1 MEKCF
6 SKLLYKFVI
15 KMRYGGGSL
24 VKTSHLLDILEQS
37 GIYLRKCVQANS
49 ETNSGRNHLNEI

>member
-1 MEKCF
+1 
-6 SKLLYKFVI
+6 
-15 KMRYGGGSL
+15 MRYGGGSL

-49 ETNSGRNHLNEI
+49 ETK